1 MAASFVMAPSASI
14 LRDARKN
21 RQRAER
27 HLANLDAQLLANQQI
42 AQQVRDDVADS
53 NRLLQSLASP
63 QPAPSPSDPASVS
76 RHEILAHLASAH
88 DILRESDQRIAE
100 LLQLRDS
107 ANKIIAQANEIIRQ
121 AAEPPSTI

>member
-21 RQRAER
+21 LQRAER

-63 QPAPSPSDPASVS
+63 QPPPSTTDPDPVS
-76 RHEILAHLASAH
+76 RDEILAHLASAH

-100 LLQLRDS
+100 LLQLRQS
-107 ANKIIAQANEIIRQ
+107 ANKIIAEANEIIRQ